1 MDFFFFAAL
10 EEEVTKAELAGKSI
24 MICFDVNS
32 KLRPVDP
39 QDQSENGKLVECI
52 RERYALTVANVIQE
66 KSHSLITRERITA
79 DGTEKSVIDLVECLK
94 GIVIDEEN
102 SFDLESL
109 KKKKKKSIIFKNK
122 LL

>member
-1 MDFFFFAAL
+1 M
-10 EEEVTKAELAGKSI
+10 TKAELAGKSI

-32 KLRPVDP
+32 KLRPYYIPLDP
-39 QDQSENGKLVECI
+39 QDQSENRKLVECI
-52 RERYALTVANVIQE
+52 REIYALTLANVIQE
-66 KSHSLITRERITA
+66 KSHILITRERITA